1 MPRAFFSPTLKTT
14 RPTMTW
20 TTISDTDRERIASWQ
35 RRMLMLAILCEI
47 FLAADWYAF
56 AAVLPFVSETLK
68 LNPAEAGF
76 TQGIFALTYGVGMVA
91 WSPISRSMSARN
103 MLLIGLA
110 GTGIGMVL
118 QVFVQSYVQLVA
130 LRLLIGFF
138 DAGIFIGNMKLI
150 FGWFPQSRRGS
161 VVGMILAAYSLAITM
176 DFALGIPLTLAT
188 SWRTFFAVLAIGTL
202 VVAAIDGL
210 VVRNGPRELGIA
222 NFSWGNEPVRASLP
236 LGEIFR
242 SKWIAVGGFGIVA
255 CTFAI
260 AGTATWVV
268 PAFITVQHMP
278 PEAGAV
284 IGTVMGLSQV
294 VFLVIGG
301 YMSDRLG
308 KPFMIKLT
316 ACLASL
322 TALMFLWSVVTPMPF
337 AALVLFAAL
346 SGIALLGGGA
356 IFALLSEKYSDALAP
371 AAIGYAEV
379 FGIFSAFVAP
389 WLMGAVINASSGS
402 FTGAF
407 VAFAIIEAI
416 IVALLMIL
424 AREKV
429 GQAEVVES
437 PAE

>member
-1 MPRAFFSPTLKTT
+1 
-14 RPTMTW
+14 MTW
-20 TTISDTDRERIASWQ
+20 TTIADTDRRRIASWQ
-35 RRMLMLAILCEI
+35 KGMLVLAILCEI

-68 LNPAEAGF
+68 LNPAEAGLA
-76 TQGIFALTYGVGMVA
+76 QGIFALTYGVGMVV
-91 WSPISRSMSARN
+91 WSPVSRSMSARN

-118 QVFVQSYVQLVA
+118 QVFVQGYVQLVA
-130 LRLLIGFF
+130 LRLIIGFF

-188 SWRTFFAVLAIGTL
+188 SWRTFFAVLAAGTL
-202 VVAAIDGL
+202 VVAAIDAL
-210 VVRNGPRELGIA
+210 VVRNGPKELGIA
-222 NFSWGNEPVRASLP
+222 NFSWGNEPRHESLP

-268 PAFITVQHMP
+268 PAFSIVQHMP

-316 ACLASL
+316 AFLAFL
-322 TALMFLWSVVTPMPF
+322 TAVMFLWSVVTPMQF
-337 AALVLFAAL
+337 SMLVLCAAL

-389 WLMGAVINASSGS
+389 WLMGAIINASGGS

-407 VAFAIIEAI
+407 VAFVVIEAI
-416 IVALLMIL
+416 IVGLLVIL
-424 AREKV
+424 ARDTV
-429 GQAEVVES
+429 GQASVVGS

>member
-1 MPRAFFSPTLKTT
+1 
-14 RPTMTW
+14 MTW
-20 TTISDTDRERIASWQ
+20 TTISDIDRRRIARWQ
-35 RRMLMLAILCEI
+35 KAMLGLAILCEI

-56 AAVLPFVSETLK
+56 AAVLPFVSESLK

-76 TQGIFALTYGVGMVA
+76 AQGIFALTYGVGMVV
-91 WSPISRSMSARN
+91 WSPVSRSLSARN

-150 FGWFPQSRRGS
+150 FGWFPQNRRGS
-161 VVGMILAAYSLAITM
+161 AVGIILAAYSLAITM
-176 DFALGIPLTLAT
+176 DFALGIPLTIAT
-188 SWRTFFAVLAIGTL
+188 GWRTFFAVLAVGTL
-202 VVAAIDGL
+202 IVAAVDAL

-222 NFSWGNEPVRASLP
+222 NFSWGNEPARESLP

-260 AGTATWVV
+260 ASTATWVV

-278 PEAGAV
+278 PPSGAV

-294 VFLVIGG
+294 LFLVIGG

-308 KPFMIKLT
+308 KLFMIKLT
-316 ACLASL
+316 AFLSFL
-322 TALMFLWSVVTPMPF
+322 TALMFLWSVVTPMSF
-337 AALVLFAAL
+337 ALLVLFAAL

-389 WLMGAVINASSGS
+389 WLMGAIINASGGS

-407 VAFAIIEAI
+407 VAFAIIELI

-424 AREKV
+424 ARESAGQGAVV
-429 GQAEVVES
+429 GS

>member
-1 MPRAFFSPTLKTT
+1 MT
-14 RPTMTW
+14 TW
-20 TTISDTDRERIASWQ
+20 TTIAETDRQKIARWQ
-35 RRMLMLAILCEI
+35 KGMLVLAILCEI

-68 LNPAEAGF
+68 LNPAEAGLA
-76 TQGIFALTYGVGMVA
+76 QGIFALTYGVGMVV
-91 WSPISRSMSARN
+91 WSPVSRSMSARN

-118 QVFVQSYVQLVA
+118 QVFVQSYMQLVL
-130 LRLLIGFF
+130 LRLIIGFF

-150 FGWFPQSRRGS
+150 FGWFPTSRRGS
-161 VVGMILAAYSLAITM
+161 VVGMILAAYSLAITL

-188 SWRTFFAVLAIGTL
+188 NWRTFFAVLAVGTL
-202 VVAAIDGL
+202 VVAALDAL
-210 VVRNGPRELGIA
+210 VVRNGPSELGIA
-222 NFSWGNEPVRASLP
+222 GFTWGNEPRHESLP
-236 LGEIFR
+236 LSEIFR

-278 PEAGAV
+278 PADGAI

-316 ACLASL
+316 AFLAFL
-322 TALMFLWSVVTPMPF
+322 TAVMFLWTVVTPLSFGM
-337 AALVLFAAL
+337 LVLCSAL

-389 WLMGAVINASSGS
+389 WMMGAIINAAGGA

-407 VAFAIIEAI
+407 IAFAVIEAI
-416 IVALLMIL
+416 LVVILIGL
-424 AREKV
+424 ARETAGAPSVV
-429 GQAEVVES
+429 GS

>member
-1 MPRAFFSPTLKTT
+1 
-14 RPTMTW
+14 
-20 TTISDTDRERIASWQ
+20 
-35 RRMLMLAILCEI
+35 
-47 FLAADWYAF
+47 
-56 AAVLPFVSETLK
+56 
-68 LNPAEAGF
+68 
-76 TQGIFALTYGVGMVA
+76 
-91 WSPISRSMSARN
+91 
-103 MLLIGLA
+103 
-110 GTGIGMVL
+110 
-118 QVFVQSYVQLVA
+118 
-130 LRLLIGFF
+130 
-138 DAGIFIGNMKLI
+138 MKLI
-150 FGWFPQSRRGS
+150 FGWFPQNRRGS
-161 VVGMILAAYSLAITM
+161 AVGIILAAYSLAITM
-176 DFALGIPLTLAT
+176 DFALGIPLTIAT
-188 SWRTFFAVLAIGTL
+188 GWRTFFAVLAAGTL
-202 VVAAIDGL
+202 IVAALDAL

-222 NFSWGNEPVRASLP
+222 NFSWGNEPARESLP

-260 AGTATWVV
+260 ASTATWVV

-278 PEAGAV
+278 PQSGAV

-294 VFLVIGG
+294 MFLVIGG

-308 KPFMIKLT
+308 KLFMIKLT
-316 ACLASL
+316 AFLSFL
-322 TALMFLWSVVTPMPF
+322 TALMFLWSVVTPMSF
-337 AALVLFAAL
+337 ALLVLFAAL

-389 WLMGAVINASSGS
+389 WMMGAIINASGGS

-407 VAFAIIEAI
+407 VAFAIIELI

-424 AREKV
+424 ARESV
-429 GQAEVVES
+429 GQGAVIGS

>member
-1 MPRAFFSPTLKTT
+1 MMTMLTT
-14 RPTMTW
+14 TW
-20 TTISDTDRERIASWQ
+20 TSISENDRRRIARWQ
-35 RRMLMLAILCEI
+35 KGMLTLAILCEI

-56 AAVLPFVSETLK
+56 AAVLPFVSESLK
-68 LNPAEAGF
+68 LNPAEAGLA
-76 TQGIFALTYGVGMVA
+76 QGIFALTYGIGMVV
-91 WSPISRSMSARN
+91 WSPVSRSMTARN

-118 QVFVQSYVQLVA
+118 QVFVQSYTQLVM
-130 LRLLIGFF
+130 LRLVIGFF

-161 VVGMILAAYSLAITM
+161 VVGIILAAYSLAITM
-176 DFALGIPLTLAT
+176 DFALGIPLTIAT
-188 SWRTFFAVLAIGTL
+188 GWRTFFAVLAIGTL
-202 VVAAIDGL
+202 LVAAVDAL
-210 VVRNGPRELGIA
+210 VVRNNPRELGIDG
-222 NFSWGNEPVRASLP
+222 FTWGNETPQEHLP

-294 VFLVIGG
+294 LFLVIGG

-316 ACLASL
+316 ACLAFL
-322 TALMFLWSVVTPMPF
+322 TALMFLWSVVTPMSF
-337 AALVLFAAL
+337 SMLVLFAAL

-389 WLMGAVINASSGS
+389 WMMGAIINASAGS

-407 VAFAIIEAI
+407 IAFAVVELI
-416 IVALLMIL
+416 IVGLLMIL
-424 AREKV
+424 AREDVSQGAVV
-429 GQAEVVES
+429 GS

>member
-1 MPRAFFSPTLKTT
+1 
-14 RPTMTW
+14 MTW
-20 TTISDTDRERIASWQ
+20 TTISDIDRRRIARWQ
-35 RRMLMLAILCEI
+35 KAMLGLAILCEI

-56 AAVLPFVSETLK
+56 AAVLPFVSESLK

-76 TQGIFALTYGVGMVA
+76 AQGIFALTYGVGMVV
-91 WSPISRSMSARN
+91 WSPVSRSLSARN

-150 FGWFPQSRRGS
+150 FDWFPQNRRGS
-161 VVGMILAAYSLAITM
+161 AVGIILAAYSLAITM
-176 DFALGIPLTLAT
+176 DFALGIPLTIAT
-188 SWRTFFAVLAIGTL
+188 GWRTFFAVLAVGTL
-202 VVAAIDGL
+202 IVAAVDAL

-222 NFSWGNEPVRASLP
+222 NFSWGNEPARESLP

-260 AGTATWVV
+260 ASTATWVV

-278 PEAGAV
+278 PPSGAV

-294 VFLVIGG
+294 LFLVIGG

-308 KPFMIKLT
+308 KLFMIKLT
-316 ACLASL
+316 AFLSFL
-322 TALMFLWSVVTPMPF
+322 TALMFLWSVVTPMSF
-337 AALVLFAAL
+337 ALLVLFAAL

-389 WLMGAVINASSGS
+389 WLMGAIINASGGS

-407 VAFAIIEAI
+407 VAFAIIELI

-424 AREKV
+424 ARENAGQGAVV
-429 GQAEVVES
+429 GS

>member
-1 MPRAFFSPTLKTT
+1 MTVLTT
-14 RPTMTW
+14 NW
-20 TTISDTDRERIASWQ
+20 TTISESDRRRIARWQ
-35 RRMLMLAILCEI
+35 KGMLALAVLCEI

-56 AAVLPFVSETLK
+56 AAVLPFVSESLK
-68 LNPAEAGF
+68 LDAAEAGLA
-76 TQGIFALTYGVGMVA
+76 QGIFALTYGIGMVV
-91 WSPISRSMSARN
+91 WSPVSRSMTARN
-103 MLLIGLA
+103 LLLIGLA
-110 GTGIGMVL
+110 GTGLGMVL
-118 QVFVQSYVQLVA
+118 QVFVQSYLQLIL
-130 LRLLIGFF
+130 LRLVIGFF
-138 DAGIFIGNMKLI
+138 DAAIFIGNMKLI
-150 FGWFPQSRRGS
+150 FGWFPQSQRGS
-161 VVGMILAAYSLAITM
+161 VVGIILAAYSLAITL
-176 DFALGIPLTLAT
+176 DFALGIPLTIAT
-188 SWRTFFAVLAIGTL
+188 SWRTFFAVLAVGTL
-202 VVAAIDGL
+202 IVAAVDAL
-210 VVRNGPRELGIA
+210 VVRNHPREIDVDG
-222 NFSWGNEPVRASLP
+222 FTWGNEAQQQHLP

-268 PAFITVQHMP
+268 PAFIAVQHMAP
-278 PEAGAV
+278 DSGAV

-294 VFLVIGG
+294 LFLVIGG

-316 ACLASL
+316 AFLALL

-337 AALVLFAAL
+337 GMLVLFAAL

-379 FGIFSAFVAP
+379 FGILSAFVAP
-389 WLMGAVINASSGS
+389 WMMGAIISASAGS

-407 VAFAIIEAI
+407 IAFAAVEFI
-416 IVALLMIL
+416 IVGLLMIL
-424 AREKV
+424 ARDDVRQAVTV
-429 GQAEVVES
+429 GS

>member
-1 MPRAFFSPTLKTT
+1 
-14 RPTMTW
+14 MTW
-20 TTISDTDRERIASWQ
+20 TTISDIDRRRIARWQ
-35 RRMLMLAILCEI
+35 KAMLGLAILCEI

-56 AAVLPFVSETLK
+56 AAVLPFVSESLK
-68 LNPAEAGF
+68 LDPAEAGF
-76 TQGIFALTYGVGMVA
+76 AQGIFALTYGVGMVV
-91 WSPISRSMSARN
+91 WSPVSRSLSARN

-150 FGWFPQSRRGS
+150 FGWFPQNRRGS
-161 VVGMILAAYSLAITM
+161 AVGIILAAYSLAITM
-176 DFALGIPLTLAT
+176 DFALGIPLTIAT
-188 SWRTFFAVLAIGTL
+188 GWRTFFAVLAVGTL
-202 VVAAIDGL
+202 IVAAVDAL

-222 NFSWGNEPVRASLP
+222 NFSWGNEPARESLP

-260 AGTATWVV
+260 ASTATWVV

-278 PEAGAV
+278 PPSGAV

-294 VFLVIGG
+294 LFLVIGG

-308 KPFMIKLT
+308 KLFMIKLT
-316 ACLASL
+316 AFLSFL
-322 TALMFLWSVVTPMPF
+322 TALMFLWSVVTPMSF
-337 AALVLFAAL
+337 ALLVLFAAL

-389 WLMGAVINASSGS
+389 WLMGAIINASGGS

-407 VAFAIIEAI
+407 VAFAVIELI

-424 AREKV
+424 ARENA
-429 GQAEVVES
+429 GQGLVVES

>member
-1 MPRAFFSPTLKTT
+1 
-14 RPTMTW
+14 
-20 TTISDTDRERIASWQ
+20 
-35 RRMLMLAILCEI
+35 
-47 FLAADWYAF
+47 
-56 AAVLPFVSETLK
+56 
-68 LNPAEAGF
+68 
-76 TQGIFALTYGVGMVA
+76 
-91 WSPISRSMSARN
+91 
-103 MLLIGLA
+103 
-110 GTGIGMVL
+110 
-118 QVFVQSYVQLVA
+118 VFVQSYVELVA

-150 FGWFPQSRRGS
+150 FGWFPQNRRGS
-161 VVGMILAAYSLAITM
+161 AVGIILAAYSLAITM
-176 DFALGIPLTLAT
+176 DFALGIPLTIAT
-188 SWRTFFAVLAIGTL
+188 GWRTFFAVLAVGTL
-202 VVAAIDGL
+202 IVAAVDAL

-222 NFSWGNEPVRASLP
+222 NFSWGNEPPRESLP

-260 AGTATWVV
+260 ASTATWVV

-278 PEAGAV
+278 PPSGAV

-294 VFLVIGG
+294 LFLVIGG

-308 KPFMIKLT
+308 KLFMIKLT
-316 ACLASL
+316 AFLSFL
-322 TALMFLWSVVTPMPF
+322 TALMFLWSVVTPMSF
-337 AALVLFAAL
+337 ALLVLFAAF

-389 WLMGAVINASSGS
+389 WLMGSIINASGGS

-407 VAFAIIEAI
+407 VAFAVIELI

-424 AREKV
+424 ARENA
-429 GQAEVVES
+429 GQGLVVES

>member
-1 MPRAFFSPTLKTT
+1 
-14 RPTMTW
+14 
-20 TTISDTDRERIASWQ
+20 
-35 RRMLMLAILCEI
+35 
-47 FLAADWYAF
+47 
-56 AAVLPFVSETLK
+56 
-68 LNPAEAGF
+68 
-76 TQGIFALTYGVGMVA
+76 MVV
-91 WSPISRSMSARN
+91 WSPVSRSLSARN

-118 QVFVQSYVQLVA
+118 QVFVQSYVQLIA

-150 FGWFPQSRRGS
+150 FGWFPQNRRGS
-161 VVGMILAAYSLAITM
+161 AVGIILAAYSLAITM
-176 DFALGIPLTLAT
+176 DFALGIPLTIAT
-188 SWRTFFAVLAIGTL
+188 GWRTFFAVLAAGTL
-202 VVAAIDGL
+202 IVAALDAL

-222 NFSWGNEPVRASLP
+222 NFSWGNEPPHESLP
-236 LGEIFR
+236 LAEIFR

-260 AGTATWVV
+260 ASTATWVV

-278 PEAGAV
+278 PPSGAV

-294 VFLVIGG
+294 FFLVIGG

-308 KPFMIKLT
+308 KLFMIKLT
-316 ACLASL
+316 AVLSFL
-322 TALMFLWSVVTPMPF
+322 TALMFLWSVVTPMSF
-337 AALVLFAAL
+337 GMLVLFAAL

-389 WLMGAVINASSGS
+389 WMMGAIINASDGS

-407 VAFAIIEAI
+407 VAFAVIELI

-424 AREKV
+424 ARESV
-429 GQAEVVES
+429 GQGAVIES

>member
-1 MPRAFFSPTLKTT
+1 MS
-14 RPTMTW
+14 W
-20 TTISDTDRERIASWQ
+20 TTIAETDRQSIARWQ
-35 RRMLMLAILCEI
+35 KGMLMLAILCEI

-68 LNPAEAGF
+68 LNPAEAGLA
-76 TQGIFALTYGVGMVA
+76 QGIFALTYGVGMVV
-91 WSPISRSMSARN
+91 WSPVSRSMSARN

-110 GTGIGMVL
+110 GTGLGMVL
-118 QVFVQSYVQLVA
+118 QVFVQSYLQLVV
-130 LRLLIGFF
+130 LRLVIGFF

-161 VVGMILAAYSLAITM
+161 VVGLILAAYSLAITM

-202 VVAAIDGL
+202 NVAVIDAL

-222 NFSWGNEPVRASLP
+222 NFNWGNEAAREALP

-268 PAFITVQHMP
+268 PAFITVQHIP

-308 KPFMIKLT
+308 KLFMIKLT
-316 ACLASL
+316 ALLAFL
-322 TALMFLWSVVTPMPF
+322 TALMFLWSVVTPLPF
-337 AALVLFAAL
+337 SALVLLAAI

-389 WLMGAVINASSGS
+389 WLMGAIINASGGS

-407 VAFAIIEAI
+407 AAFAIIEAI

-424 AREKV
+424 ARDKI
-429 GQAEVVES
+429 GQTEVIES